1 VLFTRAVQRGCLVA
15 AIAGLAACA
24 SSHPPQTVVL
34 VPDNDG
40 KVGTV
45 IVSNVEGGGST
56 TLNKPYA
63 AARVESVGGKSEPRT
78 VSEAEVKK
86 VFGGAIAAQPIRPIS
101 FQLYFMEGTDEYTP
115 ESKEAFENVFA
126 EVARRKVAEVAVIGH
141 TDTVGTLEFNDAL
154 SLKRAARVRNDFT
167 GRGIPTDSI
176 SIAGRGEREPVVP
189 TADEVSEPRNRRVEI
204 SVR

>member
-1 VLFTRAVQRGCLVA
+1 VLFARAVQRGCLIA

-45 IVSNVEGGGST
+45 IVSNVVGGGST

-63 AARVESVGGKSEPRT
+63 AARVETVGGKSEPRT
-78 VSEAEVKK
+78 VSEAEVRK

-126 EVARRKVAEVAVIGH
+126 EVARRKAAEVAVIGH

-189 TADEVSEPRNRRVEI
+189 TTDDMSEPRNRRVEI